1 MGSSEEAGLVNK
13 AKESFLQHLL
23 KNKESVDFGDFTI
36 ACGESHWKV
45 HRIVV
50 CLHSDYFRKACQSV
64 FKEGDS
70 GFIQLKEENPVV
82 IAKLIDYFYGFDY
95 DDRVSDCDLNDSG
108 DNSED
113 NSEDNNEDN
122 SEDNSEDNN
131 HDNSGVNN
139 TDSNEDNQKQP
150 TLQDQKLAF
159 NALMYV
165 AGDKYDISGLK
176 LLAKAKFSAALVDG
190 WDKEDLS
197 EIIRFIYTNTLSS
210 DRGLRECLMPILIQ
224 HKRFL
229 RADHT
234 FMKVVET
241 VGMFAVD
248 LIDAWTNPNEHGTV
262 TTCYN
267 CSIYFP
273 PSNSYCPVCRSSG
286 YLRTNNF
293 CSS

>member
-1 MGSSEEAGLVNK
+1 MSSSEEAALVTK
-13 AKESFLQHLL
+13 AKESFLQQLL
-23 KNKESVDFGDFTI
+23 KNKESADFGDFTI

-50 CLHSDYFRKACQSV
+50 CLHSDYFWKACQSV

-95 DDRVSDCDLNDSG
+95 DDRVRDCDLDDSG
-108 DNSED
+108 DNSEY

-122 SEDNSEDNN
+122 NEDKNEDKSEDKSE
-131 HDNSGVNN
+131 DNSGVNN

-190 WDKEDLS
+190 WDKEDLAD
-197 EIIRFIYTNTLSS
+197 IIRFIYTNTIPS
-210 DRGLRECLMPILIQ
+210 DRGLRDCLMPILIQ
-224 HKRFL
+224 HKQSL

-248 LIDAWTNPNEHGTV
+248 LIDAWTNPNEPASLLKLGRATAP
-262 TTCYN
+262 N
-267 CSIYFP
+267 
-273 PSNSYCPVCRSSG
+273 
-286 YLRTNNF
+286 
-293 CSS
+293 